1 VLVKLSQPPTNAC
14 GTFLRDVKTN
24 GQVVWESSDLFN
36 FFKVVFLNSW
46 YSSRVKHFFST
57 TTSGCVSTSLS
68 ATSQAWIGKVRMRKE
83 GWELGNWG
91 IEGKMREILRDEVI
105 ERFYK

>member
-1 VLVKLSQPPTNAC
+1 
-14 GTFLRDVKTN
+14 
-24 GQVVWESSDLFN
+24 
-36 FFKVVFLNSW
+36 
-46 YSSRVKHFFST
+46 
-57 TTSGCVSTSLS
+57 
-68 ATSQAWIGKVRMRKE
+68 MRKE